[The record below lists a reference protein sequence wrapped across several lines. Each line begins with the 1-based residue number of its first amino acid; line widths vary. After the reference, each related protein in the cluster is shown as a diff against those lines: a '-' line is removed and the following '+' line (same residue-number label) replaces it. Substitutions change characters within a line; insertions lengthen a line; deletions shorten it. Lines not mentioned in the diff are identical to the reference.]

1 MQHGDDK
8 LHTCTDAGQHKCIH
22 LPELLSEKESIQVS
36 QDQKLKP
43 DES

>member
-1 MQHGDDK
+1 MYTLAQS
-8 LHTCTDAGQHKCIH
+8 
-22 LPELLSEKESIQVS
+22 PELLSEKESIQVS